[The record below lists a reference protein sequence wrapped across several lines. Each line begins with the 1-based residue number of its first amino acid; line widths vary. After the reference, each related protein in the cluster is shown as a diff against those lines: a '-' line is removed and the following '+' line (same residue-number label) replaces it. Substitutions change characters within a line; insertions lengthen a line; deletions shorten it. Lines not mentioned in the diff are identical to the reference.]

1 MNLAGLLEWVLGNSA
16 YAQNSLAWAKLTTVT
31 PAFPMAVFIV
41 YGSHWCNL
49 AYQTDSV
56 HGVIATYGATGA
68 ESVGYNSGQAMYN
81 VVMLVAMSFAA
92 RVCSTRMC

>member
-1 MNLAGLLEWVLGNSA
+1 
-16 YAQNSLAWAKLTTVT
+16 
-31 PAFPMAVFIV
+31 MAVFII

-81 VVMLVAMSFAA
+81 VVMFVAMPFTA
-92 RVCSTRMC
+92 